1 MDTKLKDPDMPL
13 FILRRLLSGA
23 LLLLVISALTYFLL
37 FFSSSNIAI
46 NLLGDAATADQL
58 AAKEVELGL
67 DRPIF
72 ERYLG
77 WLTSALT
84 GDLGISW
91 FSSESITTM
100 LLTRLPV
107 TLTLVVVTIFLAGL
121 FATALG
127 MTAAVRG
134 GIVDRVVQ
142 ILGVAGFAVPGFV
155 LAIFLVSVF
164 AIQLFLFPA
173 TGWVPLEEDPGLWL
187 QSLVL
192 PVSALLV
199 GTIASSA
206 QQFRSAMKAVLG
218 KDWVKTLRSRGL
230 TEREILLKHV
240 LRASAPAGLTIL
252 SLQFVGMLGGAVIIE
267 QIFAL
272 PGLGFL
278 ALQSTGVGDTP
289 VVMGVVVVTVIV
301 VILVNLA
308 VDLLNGWLN
317 PKVRVK

>member
-1 MDTKLKDPDMPL
+1 MPL
-13 FILRRLLSGA
+13 FILRRLLSGS
-23 LLLLVISALTYFLL
+23 LLLLVISALTYALL
-37 FFSSSNIAI
+37 FSSSTNIAI
-46 NLLGDAATADQL
+46 NLLGDAATTEQL

-67 DRPIF
+67 DQPIVS
-72 ERYLG
+72 RYLE
-77 WLTSALT
+77 WLGSALS
-84 GDLGISW
+84 GDLGVSW
-91 FSSESITTM
+91 FSSESISTM

-107 TLTLVVVTIFLAGL
+107 TLTLVAVTIVLAGI

-127 MTAAVRG
+127 MMAAVRG
-134 GIVDRVVQ
+134 GFIDRLVQ
-142 ILGVAGFAVPGFV
+142 ILGVAGFAIPSFV
-155 LAIFLVSVF
+155 LAIFLVSFF

-173 TGWVPLEEDPGLWL
+173 TGWVPFEEDPALWL

-206 QQFRSAMKAVLG
+206 QQFRSAMKAILE

-230 TEREILLKHV
+230 SQREILFKHV
-240 LRASAPAGLTIL
+240 LRASAPSGLTIL
-252 SLQFVGMLGGAVIIE
+252 SLQFVGMLSGAVIIE

-289 VVMGVVVVTVIV
+289 VVMGVVVTTVIV
-301 VILVNLA
+301 VILVNLV

-317 PKVRVK
+317 PKVRVQ

>member
-1 MDTKLKDPDMPL
+1 MPL

-37 FFSSSNIAI
+37 FFSSKNIAI
-46 NLLGDAATADQL
+46 NLLGDAATVEQI

-67 DRPIF
+67 DQPILM
-72 ERYLG
+72 RYANWLG
-77 WLTSALT
+77 EAVT
-84 GDLGISW
+84 GNLGTSW
-91 FSSESITTM
+91 FSSEEIGPM
-100 LLTRLPV
+100 LLGRLPV
-107 TLTLVVVTIFLAGL
+107 TLTLVIVTIVLSGIV
-121 FATALG
+121 ATILG

-134 GIVDRVVQ
+134 GFIDRLVQ
-142 ILGVAGFAVPGFV
+142 ILGVAGFAIPGFV
-155 LAIFLVSVF
+155 LAIFLVSFF

-173 TGWVPLEEDPGLWL
+173 TGWVPFSEDPNMWF

-192 PVSALLV
+192 PVTALLI
-199 GTIASSA
+199 GTVASSA
-206 QQFRSAMKAVLG
+206 QQFRSAMKAILE

-230 TEREILLKHV
+230 SESEILFKHV

-301 VILVNLA
+301 VILVNLT

-317 PKVRVK
+317 PKVRVQ